1 MNAQENTHTYP
12 INFQMEEYSEI
23 IDTDFNK
30 TSIDF
35 SLPSSDWNMTDF
47 QINFSNITSNIQT
60 KVIDGGINSG
70 DVIEHSSETY
80 SLAVEI
86 ELAYPITL
94 YAVEIFGYTSTPTI
108 SQVYVQIQ
116 GCNTGSS
123 LPNSTIYGS
132 PVLLN
137 ISLTPNWYLQTFKSP
152 ITLPKGHYFLVIDGS
167 SVIDET
173 KRYYWEF
180 GEIGPLI
187 SAFNTTLGW
196 QVSSME
202 SPFCYKLIQREK
214 FNPSEIGMQVELDG
228 VNYTVS
234 DSSDTG
240 TGDLTVNDIC
250 FFSNSID
257 NSLNVFTDQR
267 INITF
272 NYDYHIFMKN
282 SFISGGYLTIRYNSE
297 NSWFITPEFNKV
309 GYNYSVR
316 FSFPNNWYNISVFR
330 NNSEITSNISYYN
343 TYLLISNNLIL
354 DNCTWEVTA
363 KSSSTSL
370 DVDSPKLEYDI
381 EEIIFLTIEVPISE
395 GNVTFKL
402 ISSSNVE
409 VYSKTININQT
420 QIEFSLQ
427 IPKNLPEGLYEI
439 FILWQN
445 SNQAGVQTQLIFIKN
460 PIPLIDLNPLII
472 LASSVIV
479 GISIAITSFSY
490 IKMKNKKIIREDH
503 EKMLLNAKNNTH
515 RSYKELL
522 FNLFRDHFNLRYILI
537 NEKKSGL
544 TVYSQ
549 NFTPIKF
556 NTTLVSGFLDAL
568 DSFGRI
574 YLDHDEQSVLIKIDY
589 RNSILIFLEF
599 KFFKI
604 IFIMKQDPSIEFV
617 KTIKELSKA
626 IDKEYAYDFKNF
638 NNSPKYFESIQNLI
652 HEYLHVSLAYPLC
665 IELPQANEVNH
676 QESSLIKNAF
686 EIMKITKLNH
696 FYVKSL
702 ISMEQFEVE
711 KAEIVLNLI
720 KREIVKPA
728 FYVP

>member
-60 KVIDGGINSG
+60 KVIDGGINNW
-70 DVIEHSSETY
+70 DVIEHSSETF

-108 SQVYVQIQ
+108 DEAYVQIQ
-116 GCNTGSS
+116 GCNAGSS
-123 LPNSTIYGS
+123 LPNSIIYGS

-137 ISLTPNWYLQTFKSP
+137 ISITPNWYLQTFKSP

-167 SVIDET
+167 SVNNPN

-180 GEIGPLI
+180 GESGPLI

-214 FNPSEIGMQVELDG
+214 FNPSEIGMQVEIDG

-282 SFISGGYLTIRYNSE
+282 SFISGGYLTSRYNSE
-297 NSWFITPEFNKV
+297 NSWLITPEFNKV

-316 FSFPNNWYNISVFR
+316 FFYPNNWYNISVFR
-330 NNSEITSNISYYN
+330 NNNEITSNISYYN

-370 DVDSPKLEYDI
+370 GVDSLKLEYDI

-427 IPKNLPEGLYEI
+427 IPEGLPEGLYEI

-479 GISIAITSFSY
+479 GITIALTSYSY

-574 YLDHDEQSVLIKIDY
+574 YIDHDEQSVLIKIDY
-589 RNSILIFLEF
+589 RNSVLIFLEF

-728 FYVP
+728 FYIP